1 MPLYHY
7 QALDI
12 VGKKKSGFI
21 EAIDEREAK
30 SKLREQGLMVS
41 SLATKSSISSS
52 QNLHGDNL
60 LSFIMQLSQLINA
73 GVPLYQSLVA
83 IEEQY
88 RNESFHRI
96 LLSLCDQIKAG
107 RSLSEAMAVYPDSFN
122 KLLCSMIKAGESS
135 GSLNIVLEKLSLLL
149 NKQNKLRKQIST
161 ALIYPCILASFSLL
175 IIGLLMG
182 FVVPAIEG
190 IFAGKQLNGFT
201 STVIAVSHFV
211 RGYWWLYFP
220 AIIAGGYFLY
230 KGIRSEKG
238 KLWLQRNLLKV
249 PVVRTLII
257 QTSVARFCRTM
268 GTLQQGGLTMID
280 SLRLAKQVMGNV
292 VLEEEVQNAENKI
305 IEGSSLSAELTKS
318 KWFPLMVSRMLS
330 VGEESGSTLTM
341 LNKIADIYE
350 DDIERTLDRM
360 MALAQPIILIFMG
373 AVIGTVLLA
382 ILLPM
387 TDISAFTMQK

>member
-7 QALDI
+7 QAIDV

-30 SKLREQGLMVS
+30 SKLRDQGLMVS
-41 SLATKSSISSS
+41 SLATKSSISTR

-60 LSFIMQLSQLINA
+60 LAFIMQLSQLINA

-88 RNESFHRI
+88 RNESYHRI

-107 RSLSEAMAVYPDSFN
+107 RSLSEAFSIYPDSFN
-122 KLLCSMIKAGESS
+122 KLICSMVKAGESS
-135 GSLNIVLEKLSLLL
+135 GSLHIVLDKLSQLLA
-149 NKQNKLRKQIST
+149 KQNKLRKQIAT
-161 ALIYPCILASFSLL
+161 AMIYPSVLACFSLI

-190 IFAGKQLNGFT
+190 VFAGKQLNAFT
-201 STVIAVSHFV
+201 TIVLAISHFL
-211 RGYWWLYFP
+211 RSYWWIFIPSVIGGIYLLYSR
-220 AIIAGGYFLY
+220 
-230 KGIRSEKG
+230 IRSPKG
-238 KLWLQRNLLKV
+238 KIWLQKNLLKV
-249 PVVRTLII
+249 PIIRTLII

-292 VLEEEVQNAENKI
+292 VLEEEIQKAENRI
-305 IEGSSLSAELTKS
+305 IEGSSLSAELTNS
-318 KWFPLMVSRMLS
+318 KLIPLMVSRMLA
-330 VGEESGSTLTM
+330 VGEESGSTLVM

-350 DDIERTLDRM
+350 DDIEKTLDRL
-360 MALAQPIILIFMG
+360 MALSQPIILIVMG

-387 TDISAFTMQK
+387 TDFSSFAMQK